1 MTRLPPYLKRH
12 ADRLRTDRN
21 ASVWVAIGAGA
32 WQWARDRGH
41 LVAIVCPFGEDPA
54 GFDWSLCAG
63 HNPVLLMPVGAVG
76 GDQVKAL
83 IGALFRD
90 GVERVLTPGKNEGL
104 LYYREVVH
112 G

>member
-12 ADRLRTDRN
+12 AGRLRTDPN
-21 ASVWVAIGAGA
+21 APVWIAIGAGA

-41 LVAIVCPFGEDPA
+41 LVAIVCPPDEDPA
-54 GFDWSLCAG
+54 GFDWSLCAR
-63 HNPVLLMPVGAVG
+63 HDPVLMMPVGAVG
-76 GDQVKAL
+76 GDQIRAL

-90 GVERVLTPGKNEGL
+90 GTGRVLASDGTRYLNPEA
-104 LYYREVVH
+104 VH